1 MRAVLFLLCGAC
13 AALAACGQPRS
24 DSATQATANAAQPK
38 KSSFCFFKDEEM
50 KGWAASRGKDGNV
63 TIKGKAHVKDSRYS
77 AVLGPPTVSGT
88 TAELSP
94 TLSQNSSYAAP
105 EDWWDLSATI
115 PNSGAITTVNVSCG
129 SKTVAQLSVP
139 PKS

>member
-1 MRAVLFLLCGAC
+1 MKSVLLVAGAC
-13 AALAACGQPRS
+13 MALAACGQS
-24 DSATQATANAAQPK
+24 HGDAATPPTANVAQPK
-38 KSSFCFFKDEEM
+38 KSAFCFFKDEEM
-50 KGWAASRGKDGNV
+50 KGWAASRGKDG
-63 TIKGKAHVKDSRYS
+63 TITVKGKAHVKDSRYS
-77 AVLGPPTVSGT
+77 AVLGPPTVTGP

-94 TLSQNSSYAAP
+94 TINQNSGYAAP

-115 PNSGAITTVNVSCG
+115 PNSAAITTVNISCG